1 MFLEDELHEFDNYFQ
16 YAPTDDGQRDRASDK
31 RILWHLA
38 GAFFAENWKK
48 STPFKEANFRWIFD
62 QLAWYFHSVF
72 GSRGRGAMW
81 VVAIVLLFALEVTF
95 VAVVPTGLSSLLSP
109 SNPSRRNTTIPHEAI
124 FMSPLID

>member
-31 RILWHLA
+31 CVLWHLA
-38 GAFFAENWKK
+38 GAFFAKNWKEVE
-48 STPFKEANFRWIFD
+48 SLKEENVRWIFD
-62 QLAWYFHSVF
+62 QLAWHFHSVF
-72 GSRGRGAMW
+72 GLRERGGMW

-95 VAVVPTGLSSLLSP
+95 VAVVPTGLSSLLSL
-109 SNPSRRNTTIPHEAI
+109 SNPSRRNTTTPHEAT